1 MVEGPGCTLNG
12 EKIRARV
19 SPGQAVQALRGSA
32 VTSQKSNAQPFPSR
46 ACVLPSLVGCS
57 FTGVE
62 TLGKELFLYFGA
74 KSLRVHFGMNGS
86 MRINPTENKDRNGH
100 PAALELKLARD
111 VICFY
116 DSTFDIRNALDCQ
129 EKAGLLTDAQVSHLV
144 KMTRD
149 FTLLFYKCRKSGA
162 ALYKHYKVY
171 KKPNCGQCGAK
182 ITVCRLGENNRM
194 TYFCPGCQ
202 KDNPQRVDVSKL
214 PTRNSLIGW
223 ACRQGSQVKEDVA
236 RRDEEQW
243 SCGMCTLINKPSDK
257 QCDACLTPRPQGS
270 SSVSNNDTEDIDID
284 LVKYPCNNFGKP
296 LSEVKLNRRTAFGNV
311 TLVMSDFSTNSTS
324 RNMNTNP
331 LPNHNSLL
339 ETSVN
344 NEYGNSK
351 TTSKR
356 RDCENEQGANT
367 FNMFN
372 GGLAPDN
379 WSSLNHPQKKM
390 KNDDPAP
397 KCNSS
402 ISSPVSSPRV
412 NLTGGTSALN
422 KSSPLCGKHQ
432 RPCTLQVVRKD
443 GDNKGRQFYTCS
455 LPRETRC
462 EFFEWADLH
471 FPSCHHAKRCVM
483 RTVLKIGPNNGKN
496 FYSCPLGK
504 DKQCGFF
511 EWAK

>member
-129 EKAGLLTDAQVSHLV
+129 EKVRLFGDLDACSPKFSFARAECEVKKQGSRILCDVLLDQNVLPGVGNIIKNEALFDSGLHPAVQAGLLTDAQVSHLV

-402 ISSPVSSPRV
+402 ISSPVSGQ
-412 NLTGGTSALN
+412 TYI
-422 KSSPLCGKHQ
+422 
-432 RPCTLQVVRKD
+432 
-443 GDNKGRQFYTCS
+443 F
-455 LPRETRC
+455 LPAT
-462 EFFEWADLH
+462 
-471 FPSCHHAKRCVM
+471 M
-483 RTVLKIGPNNGKN
+483 RNGVL
-496 FYSCPLGK
+496 
-504 DKQCGFF
+504 
-511 EWAK
+511 